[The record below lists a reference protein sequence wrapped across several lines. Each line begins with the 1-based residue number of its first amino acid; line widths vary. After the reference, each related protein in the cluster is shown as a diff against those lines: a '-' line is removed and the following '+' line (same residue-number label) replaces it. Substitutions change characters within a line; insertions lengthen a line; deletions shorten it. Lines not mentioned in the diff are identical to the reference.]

1 MPKDG
6 LRFLSKIYKNLPQ
19 DLKER
24 GTVTPTARIIPI
36 TSALPRI
43 PTVEEFDPI
52 QKLEERLQNIER
64 LLEKIL
70 TQKREKTVFRDSD
83 DLIIRV
89 VDQPIQDSSK

>member
-6 LRFLSKIYKNLPQ
+6 LRFLSKIYKNLPNEM
-19 DLKER
+19 KTR
-24 GTVTPTARIIPI
+24 GVITPTAKIIPI
-36 TSALPRI
+36 TNAVPRPSI
-43 PTVEEFDPI
+43 SEEADPI
-52 QKLEERLQNIER
+52 QRLEERLQKIER

-89 VDQPIQDSSK
+89 VDQPIQDGSQ